1 MEKHCSKLREELLN
15 QKLSSQKENCLL
27 QKKIESLTKEK
38 RELSRQ
44 IATAQK
50 ENRAAKQQLEEIAT
64 EKTGILERLDSATKE
79 IRMNTKTKKNT
90 LDKLEEALHTIDKL
104 NKKLEQVSRDK
115 EIIENKFKILDTE
128 YKQMQEK
135 TNYYFLRNFDVQEP
149 ERDKENSTV
158 SKESGDYLPHSSK
171 DFTQVKKQQNNVIF
185 ALYLNFF
192 CRKRKRT
199 STYQNQRKT

>member
-15 QKLSSQKENCLL
+15 QKLSSQKEHCHL

-38 RELSRQ
+38 RELNRQ
-44 IATAQK
+44 LVISQK

-64 EKTGILERLDSATKE
+64 EKAGILDRLDSATKE
-79 IRMNTKTKKNT
+79 IRVNTKTKKNT

-115 EIIENKFKILDTE
+115 EIIENKFKILDAE

-135 TNYYFLRNFDVQEP
+135 TDCYFMRNFDIQEP
-149 ERDKENSTV
+149 ERDKENSIM
-158 SKESGDYLPHSSK
+158 SKESGDYVLHTSK
-171 DFTQVKKQQNNVIF
+171 DSPQVKTIAK
-185 ALYLNFF
+185 
-192 CRKRKRT
+192 
-199 STYQNQRKT
+199 